1 MVSQLGAIAAGQVD
15 RPTYITVLLI
25 GPTNTMDQVGGE
37 NQNLMQGYSWP
48 DKAELKISANP
59 KVVGGFA
66 GRTSKIFASPGGMD
80 LMMILMVTMMM
91 MVMMTMVMVVSS
103 ADL

>member
-59 KVVGGFA
+59 KVSVVLPADF
-66 GRTSKIFASPGGMD
+66 FASHGLPWPP
-80 LMMILMVTMMM
+80 V
-91 MVMMTMVMVVSS
+91 
-103 ADL
+103 